1 MEILFAIIML
11 VVLVGGPIFIIEEE
25 KRNKRAKARKKALVE
40 YNPPNF
46 VATQKVISGDKETG
60 IMIDESNKKVC
71 LINCSLDNQ
80 KKLVINDKVLSYR
93 DILSSEIDEDIRGG
107 STTIITKTS
116 RDSQLGGTL
125 LGGLIL
131 GPAGAVIGGLSGEKK
146 SELKKSDDIVT
157 RVGLRIIVNDIN
169 NPIHIVNFL
178 VANFLDN
185 PVRKNSTTYKSA
197 IEQAKYWHSL
207 ISVLI
212 KRADTEDR
220 RTNSSISSI
229 TTELEKLAKLRDT
242 KVLTEEEF
250 LNQKHKLLGN

>member
-1 MEILFAIIML
+1 M
-11 VVLVGGPIFIIEEE
+11 
-25 KRNKRAKARKKALVE
+25 VE
-40 YNPPNF
+40 YNPPDF
-46 VATQKVISGDKETG
+46 VATQKIISGDEETG

-80 KKLVINDKVLSYR
+80 KNLVINDKVLSYR
-93 DILSSEIDEDIRGG
+93 DILSSEIDEDIWGG

-125 LGGLIL
+125 LGGLVL

-157 RVGLRIIVNDIN
+157 RVNLRIIVNDIN
-169 NPIHIVNFL
+169 NPIHV
-178 VANFLDN
+178 VNFLDN
-185 PVRKNSTTYKSA
+185 PVRKNSTIYESA

-220 RTNSSISSI
+220 RTNSSTSSI
-229 TTELEKLAKLRDT
+229 ATELEKLAKLRDT
-242 KVLTEEEF
+242 GVLTEEEF